1 MAGEDYSG
9 KGNIDPA
16 FPPWKIRDVGAIMI
30 VCHAVVFGYRKL
42 LESLLFTDLKI
53 GVAGFSVQKLE
64 SFLVWTI
71 FSQGILLYGLL
82 LWLSAR
88 LIRRHGYSFAA
99 IGWHCNFPRIW
110 WLWSCV
116 IGAVFGF
123 VYFFSIRW
131 ILGGLPPGWKYT
143 GYVGEPVGY
152 WVVILIFYLAIIPSV
167 LEELFFRGISF
178 SVFKKRFGPLVG
190 AILSSLVFVIWHPNF
205 LDTPILGSFILLFG
219 LIQCSIYEKSRS
231 LIPLLVIHL
240 LVNSIGAASSHYL

>member
-152 WVVILIFYLAIIPSV
+152 WVPFFAFYLVVFCPV
-167 LEELFFRGISF
+167 EEVFFRGVNYN
-178 SVFKKRFGPLVG
+178 VFRKHVG
-190 AILSSLVFVIWHPNF
+190 VPAGIILSSLVFVIWHP
-205 LDTPILGSFILLFG
+205 LIIETPIMAAYILVCG
-219 LIQCSIYEKSRS
+219 LIECTVFERLKS
-231 LIPLLVIHL
+231 LVPAV
-240 LVNSIGAASSHYL
+240 LVHIMINLTILFSSQYL